1 MIMMGVTGEIPSSAI
16 IEKSKCRKKKVYK
29 KMGTYRVRGK
39 LVMIASKTYSQ
50 IGAYLKIAGV
60 NSSKNVL

>member
-29 KMGTYRVRGK
+29 KMGTSRVRGK

-50 IGAYLKIAGV
+50 IG
-60 NSSKNVL
+60 